1 MVNQN
6 SARGFFLAAVALF
19 FMATALRYPLGD
31 LAHAGPGLFP
41 LLLSVPLLAIALLI
55 IVQARLSAPVP
66 LSFNLKNIA
75 LIMLGLVAFVVG
87 AQLVNAALGIVL
99 MVFIAGFAAVTYSW
113 TRNLKIALGLIVVAY
128 VFERFLGLNLR
139 LF

>member
-6 SARGFFLAAVALF
+6 SARGIFLAAVALF
-19 FMATALRYPLGD
+19 FMLNALRYPLGD

-41 LLLSVPLLAIALLI
+41 LLLSGPLLAIALLM
-55 IVQARLSAPVP
+55 IVQARLAAPVP

-128 VFERFLGLNLR
+128 AFEHFLGLNLR